1 MTKPFSPLSRRML
14 LGALPAAGVV
24 TSLAGSVAGQ
34 SQGPLRGTVSE
45 GIVQPLSIA
54 IMIAGTEPSGN
65 NIGEQ
70 ITKVIIAD
78 LQSSGYFAPIDPRA
92 FIQTSLD
99 VNLSP
104 AWENWSAVNAQFLAN
119 GRAYI
124 NANGQI
130 QADVHLWDIYSQK
143 EVQLSTNPNNPGI
156 GFANNPVE
164 WRRVAHKHADL
175 IYERLT
181 GEKGYFDTR
190 IAFVAESG
198 KRGARV
204 KRLAM
209 MDQDGAN
216 PQYLPVEGSGKII
229 TPRFSADG
237 NEIAY
242 MALSAD
248 SARIFLYNVR
258 AQRGEQV
265 GQVRGMAFAPRYSP
279 DGSKL
284 AFSVSQGANSDIY
297 VMNLNTRAASRLTSD
312 PAIDT
317 SPSFSPDG
325 SRIAFTSDRGGS
337 PQIYVMG
344 ADGSGARR
352 ITFGGGLYSTPV
364 FSPKGDLIAFTKQS
378 KGRFSIGVMNPDGS
392 GERLLTS
399 SYLEEGPTWAP
410 NGRYIMFFREPP
422 GGMPS
427 LWMVE
432 VNGRI
437 ERNVPYPGGASD
449 PAWSPLL
456 E

>member
-1 MTKPFSPLSRRML
+1 MSRRTL
-14 LGALPAAGVV
+14 LHTLPAAGAL
-24 TSLAGSVAGQ
+24 TAMAGSVAAQ
-34 SQGPLRGTVSE
+34 SQGPLRGTVDE
-45 GIVQPLSIA
+45 ADVQPLAIA
-54 IMIAGTEPSGN
+54 IMISGTDPSGN
-65 NIGEQ
+65 TIGEQ
-70 ITKVIIAD
+70 LTKVVIND

-92 FIQTSLD
+92 FIETSLD
-99 VNLSP
+99 VNSP
-104 AWENWSAVNAQFLAN
+104 PTWENWTAINAQFLAN

-124 NANGQI
+124 NANGQV
-130 QADVHLWDIYSQK
+130 QADVRVWDIYSQK
-143 EVQLSTNPNNPGI
+143 EAFPGAGHMI
-156 GFANNPVE
+156 TPE
-164 WRRVAHKHADL
+164 QWRRLAHKHADA

-198 KRGARV
+198 KRGDRV

-216 PQYLPVEGSGKII
+216 PQYLAVEGSGKII

-237 NEIAY
+237 TEIAY

-248 SARIFLYNVR
+248 SARIFLYDLEAR
-258 AQRGEQV
+258 RGEQV
-265 GQVRGMAFAPRYSP
+265 AQVRGMAFAPRYSP
-279 DGSKL
+279 DGTKL

-297 VMNLNTRAASRLTSD
+297 VTNLNTRSLSRLTSD

-317 SPSFSPDG
+317 SPSFSADG

-437 ERNVPYPGGASD
+437 ERPVPYTGGASD

-456 E
+456 P

>member
-1 MTKPFSPLSRRML
+1 MSRRTIL
-14 LGALPAAGVV
+14 SLVPAAGAAAV
-24 TSLAGSVAGQ
+24 LAGPTGAWAQ
-34 SQGPLRGTVSE
+34 DELEGTVRQAN
-45 GIVQPLSIA
+45 VKPLAIA
-54 IMIAGTEPSGN
+54 IMITGTDPSGS

-70 ITKVIIAD
+70 LTKVVIND

-92 FIQTSLD
+92 FIETSLD
-99 VNLSP
+99 VNSP
-104 AWENWSAVNAQFLAN
+104 PTWENWTAINAQFLVN

-124 NANGQI
+124 NDQGQV
-130 QADVHLWDIYSQK
+130 QADVRLWDIYSQK
-143 EVQLSTNPNNPGI
+143 EGSPGV
-156 GFANNPVE
+156 GFAITPE
-164 WRRVAHKHADL
+164 QWRRVAHKHADA

-198 KRGARV
+198 KRGDRI

-216 PQYLPVEGSGKII
+216 PQYLAVEGSGKII
-229 TPRFSADG
+229 TPRFSAKGD
-237 NEIAY
+237 EIAY

-248 SARIFLYNVR
+248 SARIFLYNLER
-258 AQRGEQV
+258 RRGEQV
-265 GQVRGMAFAPRYSP
+265 GQVKGMAFAPRYSP

-297 VMNLNTRAASRLTSD
+297 VMNLPNGSLRRLTSD

-317 SPSFSPDG
+317 SPSFSADG

-337 PQIYVMG
+337 PQIYIMG

-437 ERNVPYPGGASD
+437 ERPVPYTGGASD

-456 E
+456 P